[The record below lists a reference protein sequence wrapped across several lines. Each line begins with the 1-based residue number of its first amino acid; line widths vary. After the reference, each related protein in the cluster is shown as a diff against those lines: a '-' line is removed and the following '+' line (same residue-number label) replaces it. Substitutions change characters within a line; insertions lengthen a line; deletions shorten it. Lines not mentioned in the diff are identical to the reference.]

1 MLLLTLLRL
10 LRSCSFSKLVFRRLA
25 DGRSCHG
32 RASFRFRFLRF
43 SESMCTVS
51 AMHSGAKQVGE
62 NAIACVHFRRD
73 GYFGRSGT
81 WSLKQGIVPDVESFT
96 NIGVEISRF
105 GRGKS
110 DDVIS
115 PVLVP

>member
-1 MLLLTLLRL
+1 MY
-10 LRSCSFSKLVFRRLA
+10 
-25 DGRSCHG
+25 
-32 RASFRFRFLRF
+32 
-43 SESMCTVS
+43 SESYST
-51 AMHSGAKQVGE
+51 HSGAKHVRA

-73 GYFGRSGT
+73 GYFGRSGA
-81 WSLKQGIVPDVESFT
+81 WLLQQGIVPDVESCT

-110 DDVIS
+110 NDIIS